1 MLLTVELSK
10 HELTQLST
18 LQTMDLYQVQEIIQ
32 PYRMSKLENQALVMA
47 CGVKPYQ
54 FEEISRIIGCGK
66 NTQTGETLNNSVL
79 DLETS
84 WHIQDGVRLPKCMH
98 AVIPNTQ
105 CKRRIQW
112 KILEDNA
119 LVKYSK
125 FQFQIIHTVY
135 NIRMYFEEEHQ
146 LVLSHLNTAFIDAVF
161 ALPNTSIEEGNA
173 VKREYIEF
181 LNKHGE
187 RIIVNCEFGG
197 IAQGEVHMDKT
208 EFINIQSHLDM
219 YIHTLLDMLETGTT
233 PDAIQ
238 LKDDSF
244 QAEARIF
251 EIFDKTILKWKG
263 GEACG
268 NFVTLN
274 SLTTKQWSRWI
285 HTLFET
291 PKMLCNHAG
300 SIPIHQ
306 FVLLISNDISIQ
318 VKLACANIYENLC
331 KVDKHDKLVPESIL
345 GNLTRESAA
354 RNTIS
359 KTIQRANIGFPD
371 TSTIIQGT
379 NENYT
384 TRLISEINVGDR
396 VLCKSSHGSEFKE
409 VLEVNCSQKGRTLDY
424 IYIKHQY
431 GELLIGYNHCIL
443 QIYPIQSRVL
453 AKNIQIGSNLIF
465 IDKNR
470 TVLESQVTHIGT
482 RTGIGRYFL
491 RVDNASADL
500 AVDQVLIGDI
510 QTCFPG
516 NATVLLRGGK
526 RVRMDEL
533 KIGDY
538 VLSIHPTTFKPVYSK
553 VYLWAHRDIHNTTT
567 FLHITHPHGHL
578 HISANHLI
586 LSGDDKTPIP
596 AHQLRVGDSIHFMS
610 HSLLQKKLNGNDK
623 MDSHSLIPVSVLQI
637 HSCIQVGYYSPFTDN
652 GLVVVD
658 NIATSVYSQIPVH
671 SQSGYTTRPLIHKFG
686 MHAVAHCVLTPV
698 RVGCKL
704 GMRSLLSDQIDENS
718 HIHKYCRWLLLHC

>member
-1 MLLTVELSK
+1 M
-10 HELTQLST
+10 
-18 LQTMDLYQVQEIIQ
+18 
-32 PYRMSKLENQALVMA
+32 
-47 CGVKPYQ
+47 
-54 FEEISRIIGCGK
+54 
-66 NTQTGETLNNSVL
+66 
-79 DLETS
+79 
-84 WHIQDGVRLPKCMH
+84 
-98 AVIPNTQ
+98 
-105 CKRRIQW
+105 
-112 KILEDNA
+112 
-119 LVKYSK
+119 
-125 FQFQIIHTVY
+125 
-135 NIRMYFEEEHQ
+135 
-146 LVLSHLNTAFIDAVF
+146 VF

-181 LNKHGE
+181 FGE